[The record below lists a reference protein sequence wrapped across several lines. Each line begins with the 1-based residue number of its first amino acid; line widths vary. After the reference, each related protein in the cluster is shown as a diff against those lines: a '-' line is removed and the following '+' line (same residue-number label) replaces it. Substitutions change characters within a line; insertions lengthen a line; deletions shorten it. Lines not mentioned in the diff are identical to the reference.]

1 MKALEMK
8 RLQKK
13 QQRAKKIL
21 EAENSKL
28 NASMREEERLMKIVQ
43 NLEEDT
49 RSMKKRQKELNSKK
63 TEIEREIRRDAG
75 TYEQLLER
83 GRALERDKK

>member
-1 MKALEMK
+1 MKALERK

-63 TEIEREIRRDAG
+63 TEIERETRRDAG
-75 TYEQLLER
+75 TYE
-83 GRALERDKK
+83 

>member
-63 TEIEREIRRDAG
+63 TEIERETRRDAG
-75 TYEQLLER
+75 TYE
-83 GRALERDKK
+83 